1 MNRSS
6 VAFQLGDVITGE
18 PHLHCSQWLS
28 DRGQLARMQQ
38 DPRALRLKA
47 AAAIHL
53 PRMILMACSAAA
65 IVLWF
70 VASSTAE
77 GPQSAGRITSECAER
92 DLKVVRLLEEHG
104 NASTLPASVLG
115 EAGLAQL
122 DARLTCLSGLQVEAL
137 AMYDSILTSLGLAR
151 QATK

>member
-1 MNRSS
+1 MTRFSNP
-6 VAFQLGDVITGE
+6 FQLGDVISGE

-28 DRGQLARMQQ
+28 DRGQLARMQH
-38 DPRALRLKA
+38 DPRELRLKA

-53 PRMILMACSAAA
+53 PRIILMACSAAA

-70 VASSTAE
+70 VASATAE
-77 GPQSAGRITSECAER
+77 GPRSAGRITPECAER
-92 DLKVVRLLEEHG
+92 DLKVVELLEEHG
-104 NASTLPASVLG
+104 NSSALPASMLG

-122 DARLTCLSGLQVEAL
+122 DARLTCLLGLPVEAL
-137 AMYDSILTSLGLAR
+137 AMYDRILTSLGFAR